1 MSIWLTGF
9 PGPSGTRRLLGDWLE
24 LVPWDKFTW
33 GADCAV
39 VEETYGTFLTARRVL
54 AQVLADKVGE
64 GFISRGEGE
73 QIARMILRENAK
85 KLYHI

>member
-1 MSIWLTGF
+1 M
-9 PGPSGTRRLLGDWLE
+9 
-24 LVPWDKFTW
+24 
-33 GADCAV
+33 